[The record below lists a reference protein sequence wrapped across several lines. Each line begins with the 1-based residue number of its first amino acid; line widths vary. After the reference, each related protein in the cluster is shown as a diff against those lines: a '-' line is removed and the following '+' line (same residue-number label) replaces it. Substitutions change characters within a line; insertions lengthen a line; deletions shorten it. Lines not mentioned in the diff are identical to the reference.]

1 MPVFERAMFFPRP
14 VAEVFDFFCRPV
26 NLVTISPPEL
36 HMQLLAG
43 PERIELGS
51 RVTLKGRRWGL
62 PQMMVSEIRLFESNV
77 KFINAMVQ
85 GPFRKWDHLH
95 SFAPLQDGT
104 HVSDQIEYEPPG
116 GLLGL
121 VATPSLIKR
130 DMERLY
136 VYRFDKVGGYS
147 EAGWSP
153 ETEKKEPRGSL
164 VKAAGFAVCS
174 AVAR

>member
-14 VAEVFDFFCRPV
+14 LAEVFDFFCRPA

-36 HMQLLAG
+36 HMQLIDG

-62 PQMMVSEIRLFESNV
+62 PQTMITEIRLFEPGV
-77 KFINAMVQ
+77 KFMDAMVQ

-95 SFAPLQDGT
+95 SFASVEDGT
-104 HVSDQIEYEPPG
+104 RLSDHIEYEPPG

-121 VATPSLIKR
+121 IATPSLVER
-130 DMERLY
+130 ELERLF
-136 VYRFDKVGGYS
+136 VYRFDKLRELLG
-147 EAGWSP
+147 
-153 ETEKKEPRGSL
+153 
-164 VKAAGFAVCS
+164 
-174 AVAR
+174 ARAIP